1 MVGKEGNRAYIWAAG
16 TDKSTMIRPTDN
28 FLDYEVYGNH
38 LTSAKNNTDC
48 RSSSMDKSP
57 SLFCTG
63 HWCVWGRTHYQAQG
77 QEGSPMATK
86 INDDNHTLADRV
98 FRQEQW
104 QRVGPIQL
112 HQRAVVDVQ
121 RILVFMTTLFDRL
134 DQALIRSG
142 KTGKHIVETRFRQ

>member
-16 TDKSTMIRPTDN
+16 TGKSTMIRPTDN

-48 RSSSMDKSP
+48 RSSSTDKS
-57 SLFCTG
+57 
-63 HWCVWGRTHYQAQG
+63 RTHYQAQG

-86 INDDNHTLADRV
+86 INDDNHTLADR
-98 FRQEQW
+98 
-104 QRVGPIQL
+104 L

-134 DQALIRSG
+134 DLALIRPG
-142 KTGKHIVETRFRQ
+142 KTGKHMEMSCCWLVRFMVLAK